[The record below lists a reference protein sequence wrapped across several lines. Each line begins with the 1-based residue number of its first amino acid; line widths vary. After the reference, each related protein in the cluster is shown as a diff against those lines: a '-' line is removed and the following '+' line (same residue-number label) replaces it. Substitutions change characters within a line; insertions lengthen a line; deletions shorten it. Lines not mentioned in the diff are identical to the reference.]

1 MGIRN
6 CKELGINLQKI
17 VRQLL
22 ANQNLCKLLYYADND
37 PLNQPDIEKT
47 NSLYNSHISVIPK
60 YNPVETDKSVVN
72 VVLHQGMRDGE
83 NDEFRNFLIRC
94 YVYVPNTN
102 WIIRDENLR
111 PFAIIGEIE
120 NSLSGKNINGLGK
133 LQAGDIAINMITE
146 QMTTYYIDFYLTA
159 FL

>member
-17 VRQLL
+17 ITQLL
-22 ANQNLCKLLYYADND
+22 LNQNLCKLLYYANND
-37 PLNQPDIEKT
+37 PLNSPIIEQT
-47 NSLYNSHISVIPK
+47 TDLFGDYISVVPK

-72 VVLHQGMRDGE
+72 VVLHSGIRNSD
-83 NDEFRNFLIRC
+83 NNEFRQFLIRC
-94 YVYVPNTN
+94 YVYVPMTR
-102 WIIRDENLR
+102 WVIKDENLR

-120 NSLSGKNINGLGK
+120 QSLSGKNINGLGK
-133 LQAGDIAINMITE
+133 LEAGDISISMITE
-146 QMTTYYIDFYLTA
+146 QMTSYYVDFYLTA